1 MKANIIGA
9 TGAVGSE
16 LLALLLKE
24 DAFEQVHVIGRRALN
39 FDHPKLTQSVNTD
52 INAAISMAPAAE
64 VWFCTLGTT
73 IAKAGSQEAFE
84 KVDLEMV
91 VASGEKAIKDGAAQF
106 HVVSALGAKVDSTF
120 FYNRVKGKM
129 EHKLT
134 ALHLPALHIY
144 RPSFI
149 EAKRNEV
156 RTGEQIALM
165 VFKLFSWMMVGKMK
179 RYKPIKA
186 SDIAHFMMKQSLTQ
200 SKGVFVWNSEKMH
213 P

>member
-9 TGAVGSE
+9 SGAVGSE

-24 DAFEQVHVIGRRALN
+24 GSFEQVHVIGRRALN
-39 FDHPKLTQSVNTD
+39 FNHPKLSQTVNTN
-52 INAAISMAPAAE
+52 IKEAISIAPAADI
-64 VWFCTLGTT
+64 WFCTLGTT

-91 VASGEKAIKDGAAQF
+91 VTSGEKALKDEAAQF
-106 HVVSALGAKVDSTF
+106 HVVSALGAKVDSSF

-129 EHKLT
+129 EQKLID
-134 ALHLPALHIY
+134 LHMPALHIY

-156 RTGEQIALM
+156 RTGERMALI

-186 SDIAHFMMKQSLTQ
+186 ADIARFMLKQSLTQ
-200 SKGVFVWNSEKMH
+200 SKGVFVWNSEKMQ